1 MKEIQNKIL
10 SLVISSIVISALA
23 ITITAFWGYNR
34 LAEKDTGQIMQLM
47 CSEKRQAI
55 DEKLMNIEQS
65 VHTIYH
71 FAVEQIEQTEN
82 LWQDEALFQDHISK
96 MSDLMKT
103 MAKYTDGAMSVYYR
117 LAPELLG
124 PKQGVWLMKNGESEF
139 ADHEMTD
146 LSQYD
151 KNDVE
156 HVGWYYQP
164 IANQKET
171 WMNPYYNQNADVEM
185 ISFVI
190 PVFADGKTIGVV
202 GMDITTEILYENT
215 KSVKVYNTGYAF
227 LMDNEGNFVYHP
239 EMKSSVI
246 SDTFNEAHDYLYR
259 KSLLSA
265 ENQTVEKYQW
275 KNEDKRLS
283 TQSLK
288 NGMLFSVC
296 ISEDEIM
303 QTQNRMLTRSALV
316 IALIISLFIV
326 ITVML
331 TKGIV
336 KLVYTDTL
344 TGAGNTTAYRECTD
358 GINKQIISGN
368 NVKFSVAVIDINDL
382 KKINDGYGHEY
393 GDVLIQ
399 SAATVLKRVWDKNV
413 YRIGGDEFAVVL
425 PNADDTKV
433 NREVLRLE
441 EELGI
446 FKKQNSTRE
455 LRLQMAV
462 GTSVYD
468 PETDG
473 EYADVFRRAD
483 SAMYKDKKLKKAN
496 NDSNLP
502 FLNPFSDKSI

>member
-10 SLVISSIVISALA
+10 SLVISSIVISALV
-23 ITITAFWGYNR
+23 IMITAFWGYNH
-34 LAEKDTGQIMQLM
+34 LAETDTSQIMQLM

-71 FAVEQIEQTEN
+71 YAVEQIEQTDN

-96 MSDLMKT
+96 MRTLMEI

-124 PKQGVWLMKNGESEF
+124 PKQGVWLMKNEKSEF
-139 ADHEMTD
+139 ADYEMTD
-146 LSQYD
+146 IAQYD

-164 IANQKET
+164 IANKTET
-171 WMNPYYNQNADVEM
+171 WINPYYNQNAGVEM
-185 ISFVI
+185 ISYVI
-190 PVFADGKTIGVV
+190 PVFVGGKTIGVV

-227 LMDNEGNFVYHP
+227 LMDNEGTFVYHP
-239 EMKSSVI
+239 EMKSSII
-246 SDTFNEAHDYLYR
+246 SDTFDQAHDYLYR

-275 KNEDKRLS
+275 KNEEKRLS

-296 ISEDEIM
+296 ITEDEIM
-303 QTQNRMLTRSALV
+303 QTQNMMLTRSAVV
-316 IALIISLFIV
+316 ILLIISLFIV

-368 NVKFSVAVIDINDL
+368 HVKFAVAVIDINDL

-393 GDVLIQ
+393 GDMLIQ
-399 SAATVLKRVWDKNV
+399 SAASVLKKVWNKNV
-413 YRIGGDEFAVVL
+413 YRIGGDEFAVVMM
-425 PNADDTKV
+425 NVDDAKV
-433 NREVLRLE
+433 KQEVLRFE
-441 EELGI
+441 EELEN
-446 FKKQNSTRE
+446 FKKQNSAKE
-455 LRLQMAV
+455 LRLQMAI
-462 GTSVYD
+462 GTAVYNT
-468 PETDG
+468 ETGG

-483 SAMYKDKKLKKAN
+483 GAMYKDKKLKKAN
-496 NDSNLP
+496 NDPNLP
-502 FLNPFSDKSI
+502 FL

>member
-10 SLVISSIVISALA
+10 SLVISSVVISALA
-23 ITITAFWGYNR
+23 IIITAFWGYNR
-34 LAEKDTGQIMQLM
+34 LAETDTSQIMQLM

-71 FAVEQIEQTEN
+71 FAMDQIEQTDN
-82 LWQDEALFQDHISK
+82 LWQDEALVQDHISK
-96 MSDLMKT
+96 MRALMET

-124 PKQGVWLMKNGESEF
+124 PKQGVWLMKNENSEF
-139 ADHEMTD
+139 TDYEMTD
-146 LSQYD
+146 IAQYD

-164 IANQKET
+164 IANKKET
-171 WMNPYYNQNADVEM
+171 WMNPYYNQNAGAEM
-185 ISFVI
+185 LSFVI
-190 PVFADGKTIGVV
+190 PVFVGGKTIGVV

-227 LMDNEGNFVYHP
+227 LMDNEGTFVYHP
-239 EMKSSVI
+239 EMKSSII
-246 SDTFNEAHDYLYR
+246 SDTFDQAHDYLYR

-275 KNEDKRLS
+275 KNEEKRLS

-296 ISEDEIM
+296 ITEDEIM
-303 QTQNRMLTRSALV
+303 QTQNRMITRSAAV
-316 IALIISLFIV
+316 ILLIISLFIV

-336 KLVYTDTL
+336 KLVYNDTL

-368 NVKFSVAVIDINDL
+368 NVKFAVAVIDINDL

-393 GDVLIQ
+393 GDMLIQ
-399 SAATVLKRVWDKNV
+399 NAATILKKVWNGNV
-413 YRIGGDEFAVVL
+413 YRIGGDEFAVVMM
-425 PNADDTKV
+425 NVDAAKV
-433 NREVLRLE
+433 KQEVLRLE
-441 EELGI
+441 EEI
-446 FKKQNSTRE
+446 ENFKKQNSADE

-462 GTSVYD
+462 GTAVYTT
-468 PETDG
+468 ETDG

-483 SAMYKDKKLKKAN
+483 DAMYKDKRNKKA
-496 NDSNLP
+496 
-502 FLNPFSDKSI
+502 

>member
-1 MKEIQNKIL
+1 MKEIQNKIVL
-10 SLVISSIVISALA
+10 LVISSIVISALV
-23 ITITAFWGYNR
+23 IMITAFWGYNR
-34 LAEKDTGQIMQLM
+34 LAEADTSQIMQLV

-71 FAVEQIEQTEN
+71 YAVEQIEQTDN
-82 LWQDEALFQDHISK
+82 LWQDELLFRDHISK
-96 MSDLMKT
+96 MRTLMEI

-124 PKQGVWLMKNGESEF
+124 PKQGVWLMKNEKSEF
-139 ADHEMTD
+139 ADYEMTD
-146 LSQYD
+146 IAQYD

-164 IANQKET
+164 IANKTET
-171 WMNPYYNQNADVEM
+171 WINPYYNQNAGVEM
-185 ISFVI
+185 ISYVI
-190 PVFADGKTIGVV
+190 PVFVGGKTIGVV

-227 LMDNEGNFVYHP
+227 LMDNEGTFVYHP
-239 EMKSSVI
+239 EMKSSII
-246 SDTFNEAHDYLYR
+246 SDTFDQAHDYLYR

-275 KNEDKRLS
+275 KNEEKRLS

-296 ISEDEIM
+296 ITEGEIM
-303 QTQNRMLTRSALV
+303 QTQNMMLTRSAVV
-316 IALIISLFIV
+316 ILLIISLFIG

-358 GINKQIISGN
+358 GLNKQIISGS
-368 NVKFSVAVIDINDL
+368 NVKFAVAVIDINDL

-393 GDVLIQ
+393 GDMLIQ
-399 SAATVLKRVWDKNV
+399 NASSVLKKVWDKKV
-413 YRIGGDEFAVVL
+413 YRIGGDEFAVVMM
-425 PNADDTKV
+425 NVDDAKV
-433 NREVLRLE
+433 KQEVLRFE
-441 EELGI
+441 EELENL
-446 FKKQNSTRE
+446 KKQNSAEE
-455 LRLQMAV
+455 LRLQMAI
-462 GTSVYD
+462 GTAVYNT
-468 PETDG
+468 ETDG

-483 SAMYKDKKLKKAN
+483 GAMYEDKKLKKAN
-496 NDSNLP
+496 NDANLP
-502 FLNPFSDKSI
+502 FF